1 MQESQKRIRSPLS
14 RAALA
19 IGALLSLV
27 GCARPDVREGALY
40 TTKETD
46 GSYGIVK
53 VLKKDDGGVHLRV
66 YSNRFEARPTSV
78 RESDLYMAGMDSK
91 PGEQMGMG
99 HAPISWRSFRTWGA
113 EFVQASSVAESELE
127 GYRMWQEAEGGYF

>member
-1 MQESQKRIRSPLS
+1 MQQSQRQTRRPLS

-27 GCARPDVREGALY
+27 GCTRPDVREGALY

-46 GSYGIVK
+46 GSYGIIK
-53 VLKKDDGGVHLRV
+53 VLKTDDGGVHLRV

-78 RESDLYMAGMDSK
+78 RESDLYMAGMDRK
-91 PGEQMGMG
+91 AGEQLGMG

-113 EFVQASSVAESELE
+113 EFVQVSSVAESELE

>member
-1 MQESQKRIRSPLS
+1 MQKSQRQTRRPLN

-19 IGALLSLV
+19 IGALSSLV
-27 GCARPDVREGALY
+27 GCTRPDVREGALY

-46 GSYGIVK
+46 GSYGIIK
-53 VLKKDDGGVHLRV
+53 VLKTDDGGVHLRV

-78 RESDLYMAGMDSK
+78 RESDLYMAGMDRK
-91 PGEQMGMG
+91 AGEELGMG

-113 EFVQASSVAESELE
+113 EFVQVSSVAESELE